1 MPRPIAK
8 RITGRQAQSA
18 AVLGAMLMLSACK
31 TFSPD
36 GGMGPVA
43 TLASQELNKDVA
55 AIRSGDD
62 AVAARAAVERL
73 LKRPLTAD
81 AAVQIALF
89 NNRGLQAA
97 YNALGIAE
105 AVMIEASLPPNPA
118 FSVAR
123 LSSSV
128 EIEFERR
135 IVANILAL
143 ATLPARADI
152 AADRFR
158 QAQLRAAEE
167 TLRVA
172 AETRRAYYR
181 AVAGRE
187 LGGFLTQ
194 AQSAAESATQ
204 LARRLGESGAI
215 NKLDQAREQV
225 FYADI
230 TAQLAS
236 ARQRASSD
244 RERLVRAMGLWG
256 GDLDFKLPN
265 ALPALP
271 RLWNLPFIEVEA
283 IRRRVDLQVARI
295 ELEALAKSFG
305 LTQATRFVNMLDV
318 VGIDKKVRERET
330 GATTRSRGFEL
341 EFQIPIFDLG
351 EVRVRQAEQT
361 YMQAVNRLAEKAT
374 NVRSEARDAYRA
386 YRSTHDIAMH
396 YRREVLPLRK
406 IISDETLL
414 RYNAMQIDVFALL
427 AEARQ
432 RISATTT
439 AIEAQRDF
447 WLAATNLRV
456 AVVGGGV
463 SGPAGEGPRVV
474 AGGDSAAAGH

>member
-1 MPRPIAK
+1 L
-8 RITGRQAQSA
+8 A
-18 AVLGAMLMLSACK
+18 AVLMLSACK

-43 TLASQELNKDVA
+43 ALASQELNKDVVALRSDEDA
-55 AIRSGDD
+55 A
-62 AVAARAAVERL
+62 AARAAVERL
-73 LKRPLTAD
+73 LKRPLTAET
-81 AAVQIALF
+81 AVQIALF

-105 AVMIEASLPPNPA
+105 ANMIEASLPPNPA
-118 FSVAR
+118 FSVER

-128 EIEFERR
+128 EIEIERR

-143 ATLPARADI
+143 ATLPARANI

-172 AETRRAYYR
+172 AETRRAFYR
-181 AVAGRE
+181 AVAGRV
-187 LGGFLTQ
+187 LAGFLAQ
-194 AQSAAESATQ
+194 AQSAAETATQ
-204 LARRLGESGAI
+204 LARRLGESGGI

-230 TAQLAS
+230 TVQLAS
-236 ARQRASSD
+236 ARQRAGSE

-256 GDLDFKLPN
+256 NDLDFKLPN

-271 RLWNLPFIEVEA
+271 RPWNLPFIEVEA
-283 IRRRVDLQVARI
+283 IRRRADLQVARI
-295 ELEALAKSFG
+295 ELDALAKSFG
-305 LTQATRFVNMLDV
+305 LRQATRFINLLEIA
-318 VGIDKKVRERET
+318 GIGKKVRERET
-330 GATTRSRGFEL
+330 GETTRSRGFEL
-341 EFQIPIFDLG
+341 EFQIPIFDFG

-361 YMQAVNRLAEKAT
+361 YMQAVNRLAEKAV
-374 NVRSEARDAYRA
+374 NVRSEARDAYRT
-386 YRSTHDIAMH
+386 YRSTYDIAMH

-432 RISATTT
+432 RIMATTT

-447 WLAATNLRV
+447 WLAATDLRV
-456 AVVGGGV
+456 AVAGGGV
-463 SGPAGEGPRVV
+463 GASAGEGSRPM
-474 AGGDSAAAGH
+474 ASADSGAAGH

>member
-1 MPRPIAK
+1 
-8 RITGRQAQSA
+8 
-18 AVLGAMLMLSACK
+18 MLMLSACK

-43 TLASQELNKDVA
+43 ALASQELNKDVVALRSDEDA
-55 AIRSGDD
+55 A
-62 AVAARAAVERL
+62 AARAAVERL
-73 LKRPLTAD
+73 LRRPLTAD
-81 AAVQIALF
+81 TAVQIALF

-105 AVMIEASLPPNPA
+105 ANMIEASLPPNPA
-118 FSVAR
+118 FSVER
-123 LSSSV
+123 LSGSV
-128 EIEFERR
+128 EIEIERR

-143 ATLPARADI
+143 ATLPARANI

-172 AETRRAYYR
+172 AETRRAFYR

-187 LGGFLTQ
+187 LAGFLAQ
-194 AQSAAESATQ
+194 AQSAAETATQ
-204 LARRLGESGAI
+204 LARRLGESGGI

-230 TAQLAS
+230 TVQLAS
-236 ARQRASSD
+236 ARQRAGSD

-256 GDLDFKLPN
+256 NDLDFKLPN

-271 RLWNLPFIEVEA
+271 RPWNLPFIEVEA
-283 IRRRVDLQVARI
+283 IRRRADLQVARI
-295 ELEALAKSFG
+295 ELDALAKSFG
-305 LTQATRFVNMLDV
+305 LTQATRFINLLEVA
-318 VGIDKKVRERET
+318 GIGKNVRDRVT
-330 GATTRSRGFEL
+330 GETTRSRGFEL
-341 EFQIPIFDLG
+341 EFQIPIFDFG

-361 YMQAVNRLAEKAT
+361 YMQAVNRLAEKAV

-386 YRSTHDIAMH
+386 YRSTYDIAMH

-432 RISATTT
+432 RIMATTT

-447 WLAATNLRV
+447 WLAATDLRV
-456 AVVGGGV
+456 AVAGGG
-463 SGPAGEGPRVV
+463 AGSRESEGSRPL
-474 AGGDSAAAGH
+474 ASADTGAAGH